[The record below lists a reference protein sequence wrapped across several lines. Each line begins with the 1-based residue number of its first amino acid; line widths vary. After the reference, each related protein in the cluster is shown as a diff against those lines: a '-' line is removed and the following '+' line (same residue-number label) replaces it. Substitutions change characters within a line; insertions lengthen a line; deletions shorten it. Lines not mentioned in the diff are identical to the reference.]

1 MGGLGFKGGL
11 DKEGRKE
18 EKKNVRIRDARG
30 REKKLKRSGELPG
43 QRTRT
48 RTPETG
54 KERDRYSTE

>member
-48 RTPETG
+48 PETG